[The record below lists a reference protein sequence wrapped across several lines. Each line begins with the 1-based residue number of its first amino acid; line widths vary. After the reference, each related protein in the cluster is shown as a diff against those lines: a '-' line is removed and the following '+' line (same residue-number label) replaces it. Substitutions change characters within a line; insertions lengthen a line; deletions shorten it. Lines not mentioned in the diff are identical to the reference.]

1 MFKNITVDHIG
12 QFVGWALVNGLTFWM
27 IVTYIR
33 QTRRDNKKY
42 GKGWRKKLWDRLR
55 E

>member
-1 MFKNITVDHIG
+1 MINMLKDIYPDYIL
-12 QFVGWALVNGLTFWM
+12 GWALMVGITIWM
-27 IVTYIR
+27 IVTYFR
-33 QTRRDNKKY
+33 ERRRNNKKY